1 MINNIHFGEKIVTRL
16 YSGSNLIWGRPPVF
30 SPKTLFSEN
39 QQGVWY
45 DPSDLTTLYQDA
57 AGTVP
62 VTSDGDPVG
71 LMLDKSGNGLN
82 ARQTLSAYRP
92 IYRIDAQGKSC
103 LESSA
108 GGYMLISSPFD
119 FLVAKTGATLVMA
132 LGKFINDI
140 ACVIGNDSVRR
151 ANHGFDIYLDNR
163 TASKPLMYNHTN
175 PNDGSTNSA
184 SLANMVSN
192 TQPFVISYRQDNTNN
207 FWGSTVGGGR
217 LETFAA
223 AGIPNGHN
231 IAILGSDGVNG
242 VGYTTKTPDFY
253 GMVIVNEAI
262 PDLAEINNY
271 MLAKAGG
278 V

>member
-1 MINNIHFGEKIVTRL
+1 MINNIHFGEKIITRL

-45 DPSDLTTLYQDA
+45 DPSDKSTLYQDV

-62 VTSDGDPVG
+62 VTSDGDPVA
-71 LMLDKSGNGLN
+71 LMKDKSGNGLH

-119 FLVAKTGATLVMA
+119 FLVDKTGATLVMA
-132 LGKFINDI
+132 FGKFVDDI

-151 ANHGFDIYLDNR
+151 ARHGFDIYLDNR
-163 TASKPLMYNHTN
+163 SSTNPLIYNHTN
-175 PNDGSTNSA
+175 PNDGVTNSTG
-184 SLANMVSN
+184 LANMVSN
-192 TQPFVISYRQDNTNN
+192 TQPFVINYKQDRSQN
-207 FWGSTVGGGR
+207 FWGSTVGNR
-217 LETFAA
+217 YLKTYA
-223 AGIPNGHN
+223 AGTPNGHN
-231 IAILGSDGVNG
+231 MAILGADGVEG
-242 VGYTTKTPDFY
+242 VKFTTKTPDFY

-262 PDLAEINNY
+262 PDFAEINNY
-271 MLAKAGG
+271 MLDKTGG